1 MPLVYRAL
9 VSVKSLTD
17 NLGLYLHIPFCQ
29 KKCRYCDFYSAF
41 CSEKLIDEYT
51 RALIKS
57 IKQWGGTFRN
67 RPIDTIY
74 LGGGTPSL
82 LTHRLEGVIESV
94 KKNFCVIKDTEITLE
109 LNPSCDIETL
119 LNYAKKAGVNRL
131 SIGAQSGNDTELLTL
146 GRTHTAYDIEK
157 TVKKARE
164 LGFSNISLDLMI
176 GLPDSNLETLGKSL
190 DFITKLDPEHIS
202 AYILKIEENT
212 PFYKQKDSL
221 NLPSDE
227 NIAEQYLFMCEY
239 LENVGYNHYEI
250 SNFSKKGMMSR
261 HNLKYWQGIDYLG
274 LGPAAHSALSGERFY
289 YPRDLKGFINGN
301 TPLNDGKSGGKEE
314 YIMLSLR
321 LSSGIEFKKYK
332 TLFGED
338 FPQKAIDKANILE
351 KHNLLKVTDKNIY
364 LTNNGMLLS
373 NSIITEILEA
383 LE

>member
-1 MPLVYRAL
+1 MPLVFRAL
-9 VSVKSLTD
+9 ASVKSLTD

-41 CSEKLIDEYT
+41 CSNELIDEYT
-51 RALIKS
+51 KALIKS
-57 IKQWGGTFRN
+57 IKQWGGNFKN

-82 LTHRLEGVIESV
+82 LAHRLEGVIGSV
-94 KKNFCVIKDTEITLE
+94 KENFNVQKNTEITLE
-109 LNPSCDIETL
+109 LNPSGDIETL
-119 LNYAKKAGVNRL
+119 LNYAKRSGVNRL
-131 SIGAQSGNDTELLTL
+131 SLGAQSASDEELLTL
-146 GRTHTAYDIEK
+146 GRTHTALDTEK
-157 TVKKARE
+157 TVMKARE

-176 GLPDSNLETLGKSL
+176 GLPDSNLETLKKNL
-190 DFITKLDPEHIS
+190 DFVIKSDPEHIS

-212 PFYKQKDSL
+212 PFYKQKNSL

-250 SNFSKKGMMSR
+250 SNFSKIGYESR

-274 LGPAAHSALSGERFY
+274 IGPAAHSALDGKRFY
-289 YPRDLKGFINGN
+289 YPRDLRGFIKGN
-301 TPLNDGKSGGKEE
+301 SPINDGKSGGKEE

-321 LSSGIEFKKYK
+321 LSSGIDFEKYK
-332 TLFGED
+332 SLFGEN
-338 FPQKAIDKANILE
+338 FPQKAIDKAKTLE

-373 NSIITEILEA
+373 NGIITEILEA